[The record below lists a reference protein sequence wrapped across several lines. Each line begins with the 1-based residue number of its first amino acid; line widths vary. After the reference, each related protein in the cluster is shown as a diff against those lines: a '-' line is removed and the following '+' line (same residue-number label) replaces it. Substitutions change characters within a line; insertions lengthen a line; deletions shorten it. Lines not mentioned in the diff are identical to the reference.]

1 MANEK
6 SQGSGSNDHVSY
18 WQVFM
23 DDWWLLFF
31 LAAAILFIS
40 YTTWGVIE
48 LASVGTSPL
57 EGLTSTASTTAPAA
71 AATSTAAPA
80 AVTPPPAAQ

>member
-6 SQGSGSNDHVSY
+6 SQGSDPNDHVSY

-48 LASVGTSPL
+48 LASVGISPL
-57 EGLTSTASTTAPAA
+57 EGLTSSAA
-71 AATSTAAPA
+71 QVAAPA
-80 AVTPPPAAQ
+80 VAPVVTPPAAQ

>member
-6 SQGSGSNDHVSY
+6 SQGSNPNDHVSY

-31 LAAAILFIS
+31 LAAAVLFIS
-40 YTTWGVIE
+40 YTTWGVME

-57 EGLTSTASTTAPAA
+57 EGLTSPAA
-71 AATSTAAPA
+71 QVAAAPIA
-80 AVTPPPAAQ
+80 DPAITPPVAPPAAQ

>member
-6 SQGSGSNDHVSY
+6 SQGSGNDHVSY

-31 LAAAILFIS
+31 LCAAIFFIS
-40 YTTWGVIE
+40 YTTWGVME
-48 LASVGTSPL
+48 LASVGISPL
-57 EGLTSTASTTAPAA
+57 EGLASPAA
-71 AATSTAAPA
+71 P
-80 AVTPPPAAQ
+80 AVTPPAAQ